1 MKNIAFHIER
11 EDIIYHANLIAFYV
25 GESRKNAE
33 TSDVATKM
41 QASDENY
48 DILGKFTDSATTKM
62 TDIMTPILK
71 GTKMD
76 KNEREKE
83 KSDGTTVTVHD
94 VIFSALVPNTFDDN
108 QIQGITEGIRDA
120 MIHYVVYR
128 WFEMTNPAEAA
139 LYLKH
144 FEENI
149 TDIRHRI
156 AQRIKPVKRLPSP
169 F

>member
-1 MKNIAFHIER
+1 MKSITFRIER
-11 EDIIYHANLIAFYV
+11 EDILYQARLIAFYV
-25 GESRKNAE
+25 GESRKNAA

-41 QASDENY
+41 QASDENR
-48 DILGKFTDSATTKM
+48 DILGKFADSAAARM
-62 TDIMTPILK
+62 TDLMVSLLK
-71 GTKMD
+71 GTKTD
-76 KNEREKE
+76 YNERAEE
-83 KSDGTTVTVHD
+83 QNDGSTIAAHD
-94 VIFSALVPNTFDDN
+94 ITFSALVPNTFDDN